1 MTDIRILPA
10 DINDEDGRDDDF
22 YDAAGNCSSGGLYDA
37 GGHPIPERWADY
49 ADHLVEREKDRRLF
63 GE

>member
-1 MTDIRILPA
+1 MPRPNAEI
-10 DINDEDGRDDDF
+10 DEDFDEEDY
-22 YDAAGNCSSGGLYDA
+22 YDAEGNVSSGGLYDA

-49 ADHLVEREKDRRLF
+49 GDYLMEQEKDRRMF